1 MLNLFDAA
9 FPCKRLGLIPMAE
22 CIVFTGGGTAGH
34 VFPALAVLD
43 ELAPR
48 WRGRVVWIG
57 SSSGMERDIL
67 RRRAIPYYG
76 IPTGKLRRYFSL
88 ANFLDLFRVLFG
100 FLASLA
106 VLSRERPR
114 LVFSK
119 GGYVTVPPLAAARLL
134 GIPSITHESDLNP
147 GLATRINARSAQRVL
162 VSFAESAGY
171 LPAALRAKVIH
182 TGNPVRRAL
191 LGGEP
196 AAGRALVGCPPER
209 PLLLVLGG
217 SLGSAFI
224 NGAVQRGLSELTS
237 RCFVVHQM
245 GSAHYRPASRPGYH
259 AVAFL
264 DAELPDLLAACDL
277 VLCRAGANTLW
288 ELAALGKP
296 AVLVPLS
303 GQSSRG
309 DQLENARHFA
319 GQGAALVVPEEEEG
333 RLVGEVLR
341 LLGDRSRLAEMGR
354 RARELG
360 RPDAAARIAE
370 LVLERAR

>member
-1 MLNLFDAA
+1 
-9 FPCKRLGLIPMAE
+9 MAE

-43 ELAPR
+43 ELVPR
-48 WRGRVVWIG
+48 WGGRVVWIG
-57 SSSGMERDIL
+57 SSSGMEREIL

-100 FLASLA
+100 FFVSLA
-106 VLSRERPR
+106 VLFRERPR

-134 GIPSITHESDLNP
+134 GIPSFTHESDLNP
-147 GLATRINARSAQRVL
+147 GLATRINARSAERVL
-162 VSFAESAGY
+162 VSFAQSAGY
-171 LPAALRAKVIH
+171 LRPALRAKVLH

-191 LGGEP
+191 LGGNP
-196 AAGRALVGCPPER
+196 AAGRARVGCPAER

-224 NGAVQRGLSELTS
+224 NEAVERGLPELTS

-245 GSAHYRPASRPGYH
+245 GSAHYRSSGVPGSRAEAPIGSRAEAAAMGYH
-259 AVAFL
+259 PVAFL
-264 DAELPDLLAACDL
+264 DEELPDLLAACDV

-296 AVLVPLS
+296 AVLVPLGS
-303 GQSSRG
+303 GASRG
-309 DQLENARHFA
+309 DQQENARYFA
-319 GQGAALVVPEEEEG
+319 GQGAALVVPEEEGG
-333 RLVGEVLR
+333 RLVAEVLG
-341 LLGDRSRLAEMGR
+341 LLADRSRLAEMGR
-354 RARELG
+354 RMRELG
-360 RPDAAARIAE
+360 QPEAAARIAE